1 MSQTINIIEPTLTTE
16 TGHCFSFI
24 ESLCSAN
31 PAMRFSVWM
40 NYAASLDFSSKNTVI
55 NKYFFRKM
63 RKLQCVFLYRKLL
76 NTSDK
81 ILIATA
87 GRFDLVIFDWIS
99 RKTIPPNKVYF
110 YFHWMNESHK
120 KLAYLKK
127 LAIKQPNLVM
137 LGPTPSIIK
146 IFETA
151 GFKQA
156 HVVPYPIAKITSEE
170 QPVPQTFK
178 NILFAGVA
186 RQDKGFGHVVDLIQQ
201 ASQQNLTLPFTL
213 QVSPD
218 HHGQY
223 DVKTKA
229 DIVRLSTIQYDYLER
244 LNDTLSKEWYAKIFL
259 GAICLQ
265 PYNEVDFS
273 DRISGVTLDALSF
286 GSPIVT
292 TGGTWI
298 ARQVER
304 FDAGIVA
311 KSTAPTDLLLAIE
324 KVIAEYSYYNHN
336 ALQASQILQD
346 EHNANHL
353 ACVFEG

>member
-1 MSQTINIIEPTLTTE
+1 MSQTINIIEPTLTNE

-31 PAMRFSVWM
+31 HAMCFSIWM
-40 NYAASLDFSSKNTVI
+40 NYSASLDFSSKNTAI
-55 NKYFFRKM
+55 NKYFFRKI
-63 RKLQCVFLYRKLL
+63 RKLQCLFLYRKLL
-76 NTSDK
+76 MTPDK

-87 GRFDLVIFDWIS
+87 GRFDLVMFDWVS
-99 RKTIPPNKVYF
+99 RKTIPSNKVYF

-120 KLAYLKK
+120 KLSYLKK

-137 LGPTPSIIK
+137 LGPTPSVIK

-156 HVVPYPIAKITSEE
+156 HVVPYPIAKIPLSE
-170 QPVPQTFK
+170 QAVPQTFK
-178 NILFAGVA
+178 NILFAGAA

-201 ASQQNLTLPFTL
+201 VSQQNLTLPFTL
-213 QVSPD
+213 QISPD

-223 DVKTKA
+223 DIKTKA
-229 DIVRLSTIQYDYLER
+229 DVVRLSTIKYDYLER
-244 LNDTLSKEWYAKIFL
+244 LTDTLSKALYAKMFL

-265 PYNEVDFS
+265 PYNEIDFA

-311 KSTAPTDLLLAIE
+311 KSTAPVDLLLALE
-324 KVIAEYSYYNHN
+324 KVIAEYSFYSHN
-336 ALQASQILQD
+336 ALKAGQVLQD

-353 ACVFEG
+353 ARVFEE

>member
-1 MSQTINIIEPTLTTE
+1 MSQIINIIEPTLTTE

-24 ESLCSAN
+24 DSLCSAN
-31 PAMRFSVWM
+31 DVMRFSIWM

-55 NKYFFRKM
+55 NKYFYRKI

-76 NTSDK
+76 NKPDK
-81 ILIATA
+81 IFIATA
-87 GRFDLVIFDWIS
+87 GRLDLVICDWVS
-99 RKTIPPNKVYF
+99 KTTIPPNKVYF

-127 LAIKQPNLVM
+127 LAIKQPNLM
-137 LGPTPSIIK
+137 ILGPTPSVIK
-146 IFETA
+146 IFEEA

-156 HVVPYPIAKITSEE
+156 YVVPYPVAKMEVKDQQI
-170 QPVPQTFK
+170 PPTFK
-178 NILFAGVA
+178 NILFAGAA
-186 RQDKGFGHVVDLIQQ
+186 RQDKGFNHVVNLIEQ
-201 ASQQNLTLPFTL
+201 ANQRDLTLPFAL
-213 QVSPD
+213 QISPD

-229 DIVRLSTIQYDYLER
+229 DIVRLSEINYEYLER
-244 LNDTLSKEWYAKIFL
+244 CTATLSKALYAEMFL

-265 PYNEVDFS
+265 PYDEVDFA
-273 DRISGVTLDALSF
+273 DRISGVTLDALSY

-292 TGGTWI
+292 TSGTWI

-304 FDAGIVA
+304 FNAGIVA
-311 KSTAPTDLLLAIE
+311 KSTAPADLLLALE
-324 KVIAEYSYYNHN
+324 KVVAEYHYYSNN
-336 ALQASQILQD
+336 ALQAGQILQD

-353 ACVFEG
+353 VRVFEG